1 MQRRAAAVLVAFF
14 VVISVA
20 SYALIATAAQPE
32 VTLENPDHSLK
43 QGDSFTVG
51 GQEYT
56 VSKIEATK
64 ESSGGGGGHSGGGGG
79 ETLVRSGELTWTNE
93 SAQNGTNESAQ
104 NGTNESAQN
113 TVQLEHRSNVTLQGT
128 TYLAFFP
135 NNETVYL
142 TQDFESYQEDVNR
155 IEQFHEHV
163 SGLWGVSIL
172 SGLAAVLLLGLA
184 YLPSRY

>member
-1 MQRRAAAVLVAFF
+1 MQRRAAAVSVAFF
-14 VVISVA
+14 VVISAA
-20 SYALIATAAQPE
+20 SYALVATAEEPT
-32 VTLENPDHSLK
+32 VSLENPDHSLE
-43 QGDSFTVG
+43 QGESFTVN

-64 ESSGGGGGHSGGGGG
+64 ESTGGGGGHGGGGG
-79 ETLVRSGELTWTNE
+79 EEKLVRSGELTWTNE
-93 SAQNGTNESAQ
+93 SAQNAS
-104 NGTNESAQN
+104 NGSAQN

-142 TQDFESYQEDVNR
+142 TQDFEAYHQETSR
-155 IEQFHEHV
+155 IERFHEHV

-172 SGLAAVLLLGLA
+172 SGIAAALLLGMA